1 MNGGNAEQGLGLST
15 YYLDQSIVKITNVQI
30 QRYRAFDKKIGVPIG
45 RLTVV
50 TGPNNLGKSTV
61 LSALDLFFSAI
72 GPRVSRRFTRDKRY
86 SYENDYPKRYA
97 GKSGRRWP
105 TEIRVTMELDETD
118 VSAITENIDIDEQPP
133 RILDV
138 RVEFKWHERF
148 GEFRPSI
155 TFDGIPDSPPLIAA
169 ILEWLRSQIRYVYI
183 PATRNVQDL
192 KRGVFEELISG
203 ALSRVSRSKQRL
215 QAIEKLFD
223 DVRAEIAKVESE
235 LAQELRQYL
244 PSVRSLSFSI
254 DDWSL
259 ERLVS
264 VGDVEI
270 DDGAR
275 TLLEQKGDG
284 FKSLFSI
291 SLLQYIAKQRYGRN
305 LIFGIEEPEA
315 HLHSSAIYEIKS
327 TLREL
332 AASFQVIVTTHSP
345 ILIQRDDIPANVIV
359 ESAGGSEFAS
369 VTRSAH
375 NLSDIRRS
383 LGIRSHE
390 NMTTAEVVI
399 VVEGA
404 SEEAVLPAI
413 LGRIND
419 RLLDAFSSGRARV
432 LSAGGA
438 ANIPSVV
445 RALARDAATCLVL
458 VDSDQEGN
466 STVEKIRSSGL
477 LLPSDVFRVPV
488 RDGCPETEFEDLF
501 DPSIYLS
508 NVCTA
513 TDIVLSVEEFLDFRR
528 RSGSKGV
535 QHAKWSKVMSSIA
548 NRQSMDWATIEDAAK
563 TAFTASLLRHVNTL
577 PLDQLTWTRAIA
589 SKIVRYLNE
598 DAHLA

>member
-1 MNGGNAEQGLGLST
+1 
-15 YYLDQSIVKITNVQI
+15 VKITNVQI
-30 QRYRAFDKKIGVPIG
+30 QRYRAFDKKVEVPIS

-61 LSALDLFFSAI
+61 LSALELFFSAI
-72 GPRVSRRFTRDKRY
+72 EPRMTRRISKDKQY
-86 SYENDYPKRYA
+86 SYENDYPKRYE

-105 TEIRVTMELDETD
+105 TEIQVTMELDDTD
-118 VSAITENIDIDEQPP
+118 ITAISATIDKRPPKTLDARVEYQWKEKLGAFRPNISFDNASDGPL
-133 RILDV
+133 RDAILD
-138 RVEFKWHERF
+138 
-148 GEFRPSI
+148 
-155 TFDGIPDSPPLIAA
+155 
-169 ILEWLRSQIRYVYI
+169 WLQSQVRYVYI
-183 PATRNVQDL
+183 PATRNVQDFR
-192 KRGVFEELISG
+192 RGVFGELISG

-215 QAIEKLFD
+215 QAIEKLFS
-223 DVRAEIAKVESE
+223 DVKAEIATVESE
-235 LAQELRQYL
+235 LAVELRQYL
-244 PSVRSLSFSI
+244 PSVKSLTFSI

-275 TLLEQKGDG
+275 TLLQQKGDG

-327 TLREL
+327 TLRDL
-332 AASFQVIVTTHSP
+332 ANSFQVIVTTHSP

-359 ESAGGSEFAS
+359 ESAGGAEFAS

-383 LGIRSHE
+383 LGIRPHE

-404 SEEAVLPAI
+404 SEETALPAI
-413 LGRIND
+413 LGQINAQ
-419 RLLDAFSSGRARV
+419 LIEAFSSGRARV

-438 ANIPSVV
+438 PNIPSVV

-458 VDSDQEGN
+458 VDSDNEGN
-466 STVEKIRSSGL
+466 VVADKIRSSGL
-477 LLPSDVFRVPV
+477 LQPNDVFRIPA
-488 RDGCPETEFEDLF
+488 RDGCTETEFEDMF
-501 DPSIYLS
+501 DPTIYLS
-508 NVCTA
+508 DVCAA
-513 TDIVLSVEEFLDFRR
+513 TDISLCAEEFIQVQRQ
-528 RSGSKGV
+528 SGSRGTRY
-535 QHAKWSKVMSSIA
+535 AKWSKVMSTVA
-548 NRQSMDWATIEDAAK
+548 NQQSMEWASIEDAAK
-563 TAFTASLLRHVNTL
+563 TAFAKSLVTRCSLLPPDQVN
-577 PLDQLTWTRAIA
+577 WTRAIA
-589 SKIVRYLNE
+589 SKIVRYLSE
-598 DAHLA
+598 DVPRV

>member
-1 MNGGNAEQGLGLST
+1 M
-15 YYLDQSIVKITNVQI
+15 KITNVQI
-30 QRYRAFDKKIGVPIG
+30 QRYRAFDKKVTVPIS

-61 LSALDLFFSAI
+61 LSALELFFSAI
-72 GPRVSRRFTRDKRY
+72 EPRSTRRLSKDKQY
-86 SYENDYPKRYA
+86 SYENDYPKRYS

-105 TEIRVTMELDETD
+105 TEIQVTMELDDTD
-118 VSAITENIDIDEQPP
+118 ILAISITTDKQPP
-133 RILDV
+133 KVLDVKVEFQWNEKFGAFRPNISFNGISDGPLREAILD
-138 RVEFKWHERF
+138 
-148 GEFRPSI
+148 
-155 TFDGIPDSPPLIAA
+155 
-169 ILEWLRSQIRYVYI
+169 WLQNQVRYVYI
-183 PATRNVQDL
+183 PATRNVQDFR
-192 KRGVFEELISG
+192 RGVFGELISG

-215 QAIEKLFD
+215 QAIEKLFS
-223 DVRAEIAKVESE
+223 DVKTEIAAVEDE
-235 LAQELRQYL
+235 LAIELRQYL
-244 PSVRSLSFSI
+244 PSVKSLTFSI

-275 TLLEQKGDG
+275 TLLQQKGDG

-332 AASFQVIVTTHSP
+332 ANSFQVIVTTHSP

-359 ESAGGSEFAS
+359 ESAGGVEFAS

-375 NLSDIRRS
+375 NLSEIRRS
-383 LGIRSHE
+383 LGIRPHE

-404 SEEAVLPAI
+404 SEETALPAI
-413 LGRIND
+413 LGQLNIQ
-419 RLLDAFSSGRARV
+419 LIEAFSSGRVRV

-458 VDSDQEGN
+458 VDSDHEG
-466 STVEKIRSSGL
+466 SVAADKVRSSGL
-477 LLPSDVFRVPV
+477 LQPSDVFRVAT
-488 RDGCPETEFEDLF
+488 REGCVETEFEDMF
-501 DPSIYLS
+501 SPSVYLS
-508 NVCTA
+508 DVCAA
-513 TDIVLSVEEFLDFRR
+513 TDISLSADEFIKFQQQ
-528 RSGSKGV
+528 SGNKGTRC
-535 QHAKWSKVMSSIA
+535 AKWSKVMSVIA
-548 NRQSMDWATIEDAAK
+548 NQQSMDWATIEDAAK
-563 TAFTASLLRHVNTL
+563 TAFAKSVVDNVNLLSQ
-577 PLDQLTWTRAIA
+577 DQVIWARGIA
-589 SKIVRYLNE
+589 SKTVRYLSE
-598 DAHLA
+598 DALQT